1 MAKLQKV
8 EKLVEKVLRG
18 KIGTRDDD
26 FCLIF
31 NVYREINPDTV
42 YMDFRRVM
50 RDHAELGLPSF
61 ESITRARRKLQSE
74 KPELGSSRKAKG
86 IRKTE
91 ELDFK
96 RYALGG
102 FKDLPF

>member
-31 NVYREINPDTV
+31 NVYRELNEDIV

-50 RDHAELGLPSF
+50 RDHKELGLPSF
-61 ESITRARRKLQSE
+61 ESITRARRKIQSE
-74 KPELGSSRKAKG
+74 NPELGASKKAKEV
-86 IRKTE
+86 RKDE
-91 ELDFK
+91 ERAFRD
-96 RYALGG
+96 YALGH
-102 FKDLPF
+102 KDLPF